1 MLLSL
6 RPCLLA
12 LSIGAAPLGAQS
24 EPGTLLGR
32 ISMDGVSRAAAL
44 VDSVYIDRRLPRA
57 TVDGGDFAAYLL
69 ARLGMRI
76 IPPDFGY
83 RVAVDTS
90 RIRIGGRVSDLPW
103 EARQSLSQLVY
114 LLPPATRLEAEVD
127 LQRAGQEAV
136 RFHLSRATVQGIP
149 VPETFLASLMAG
161 IGGRYPAL
169 TRTGRDLYVQIPAG
183 AHMALVAGGVEL
195 TGP

>member
-1 MLLSL
+1 MPWSL
-6 RPCLLA
+6 PGCLLA
-12 LSIGAAPLGAQS
+12 LAIGVASLDAQS
-24 EPGTLLGR
+24 EPESSAGR

-44 VDSVYIDRRLPRA
+44 VDSVYIDRRLSRA
-57 TVDGGDFAAYLL
+57 TVEGGDFAAYLL
-69 ARLGMRI
+69 ARLGMRV

-114 LLPPATRLEAEVD
+114 LLPPATRLEAEVE
-127 LQRAGQEAV
+127 LQQAGREAV
-136 RFHLSRATVQGIP
+136 RFHLARAVVQGIP
-149 VPETFLASLMAG
+149 VPEAFLASLMADV
-161 IGGRYPAL
+161 GGRYPAL
-169 TRTGRDLYVQIPAG
+169 THTGRDLYVQIPAG
-183 AHMALVAGGVEL
+183 ARMALVPGGVEL